1 MVGGKMGTIKKN
13 DILSHN
19 ITQLILFVLLATFL
33 GTVLLAGS
41 AQPAAAL
48 ALRRPRA
55 NSERTTSDKADTNA
69 TTASQAKN
77 YYDSNGLLMRNTWI
91 KSGGKYYYLN
101 ANGNPVTNDWA
112 SYNGKYY
119 YLNANGNPVV
129 NAWVQSHG
137 AYYYLND
144 RGNPVANTYI
154 KYNGK
159 YYCFNKQAQ
168 LIFNSWLNYGGTYY
182 YCGPQA
188 ALVTGLQTISG
199 EAYIFNNDGSL
210 RYISND
216 QRLDRAVCRIIRDV
230 TGFSARNAYDYV
242 AYSFTYE
249 IGSTSSNFANWEE
262 YYALGLLDTGK
273 GNCFGYSSLY
283 HFLLQAMGYSSKTI
297 AGIVM
302 NRRTGILYD
311 HCWVEV
317 YLDGATY
324 VCDPVFEV
332 AYTYSGI
339 YSYFIT
345 YDDNAAA
352 DIWLLYYST

>member
-1 MVGGKMGTIKKN
+1 MMGYEMGTLKKN
-13 DILSHN
+13 GTLSHV
-19 ITQLILFVLLATFL
+19 ITQLMFSVLLVALL
-33 GTVLLAGS
+33 GTSLLAGF
-41 AQPAAAL
+41 AQTATASE
-48 ALRRPRA
+48 LRRPRG
-55 NSERTTSDKADTNA
+55 NPERTTSDKADTNG

-77 YYDSNGLLMRNTWI
+77 YYDSSGSLVRNAWI

-112 SYNGKYY
+112 TYNGKYC
-119 YLNANGNPVV
+119 YLNANGNPVT
-129 NAWVQSHG
+129 NDWVTYNG
-137 AYYYLND
+137 NYYYLNA

-154 KYNGK
+154 AYNGK

-168 LIFNSWLNYGGTYY
+168 LIFNSWLYYGGAYY
-182 YCGPQA
+182 YCGPKA
-188 ALVTGLQTISG
+188 ALLNGLQTISG
-199 EAYIFNNDGSL
+199 EAYIFNNDYSL
-210 RYISND
+210 RTISND
-216 QRLDRAVCRIIRDV
+216 QRLDNMVCRIIRDV

-249 IGSTSSNFANWEE
+249 KGSTSSNFANWEE

-283 HFLLQAMGYSSKTI
+283 HFLLKAMGYSSKTI

-345 YDDNAAA
+345 YEDNAAA